1 MVSQCGAGAWLNG
14 LASGDQRRL
23 MGSGGASVAFS
34 RQCAIQIDRYFTNL
48 VTFTLLRPTIRSYAI
63 VHGRNLDLEL
73 EAFGYYFHPF
83 TVIDNL
89 IYIYIYQESADRR
102 KACGCACSSV
112 GLCDRLYRV
121 HCMLMIVRSSQRLR

>member
-89 IYIYIYQESADRR
+89 IYIYIYIK
-102 KACGCACSSV
+102 KALTDAKPAAVPVVLLDCVTDYTEYTAC
-112 GLCDRLYRV
+112 
-121 HCMLMIVRSSQRLR
+121 